1 MPPGRKTI
9 PQEFPE
15 LKKLIY
21 VITTVILSTAVS
33 LAQSITVTSP
43 TAGVT
48 VTSPVHFA
56 AKATGGGHSVT
67 AMRVYVDSKSMY
79 TVHNTTVLNTSL
91 PLAQGSHVSV
101 VKAWNSAGK
110 VISKSIA
117 FTVTSGPAPTPTPTP
132 SPTPTPAP
140 TPNPTP
146 SPTPSGTNYYVA
158 SNGNDANN
166 GTSAAPWAT
175 LQHAANVAR
184 AGSVVH
190 VASGTYGAV
199 TTSASGTSSA
209 RIRFISDVK
218 WGAKIR
224 TTGLDQMWNNTANY
238 VDIMGFDISGDGR
251 LGILNTGSFVRIVGN
266 NVHNIPAACNGS
278 GGAGIDNANYSGTD
292 NDIIGN
298 VVHDIGN
305 PAVQCFSVQG
315 IYHSNLRG
323 HILNNISYRNQAW
336 GIHLWHA
343 ANNVVVSNNLVFQN
357 GEGGIVIGD
366 GDSPGGVTNDN
377 TTVSNNIVMD
387 NQSSWGAGLAIYETG
402 ATGTHNKYLN
412 NLIWN
417 NPAGIVLQ
425 NALQDLD
432 TVNADPLL
440 VNYQP
445 AGGGD
450 YHLQPTSRAVNSG
463 TTQGMPSEDFDGAPR
478 PVGSGPDRGPYEFD
492 SAATPWPWM

>member
-1 MPPGRKTI
+1 M
-9 PQEFPE
+9 
-15 LKKLIY
+15 KKLIY
-21 VITTVILSTAVS
+21 VITTLILSTAVS

-43 TAGVT
+43 TAGAT
-48 VTSPVHFA
+48 PSSPVHFA
-56 AKATGGGHSVT
+56 ASATGGGHQVT
-67 AMRVYVDSKSMY
+67 TIRVYVDSQNVFA
-79 TVHNTTVLNTSL
+79 VHNTTVLNTNI
-91 PLAQGSHVSV
+91 PLAAGNHVSV
-101 VKAWNSAGK
+101 IKAWNSTGK
-110 VISKSIA
+110 IVSQSIS
-117 FTVTSGPAPTPTPTP
+117 FTVKTVSAPPPPTPTPTPTPTP
-132 SPTPTPAP
+132 SPTPVPP
-140 TPNPTP
+140 
-146 SPTPSGTNYYVA
+146 PSGTNYYVA
-158 SNGNDANN
+158 PGGSDSNSGSS
-166 GTSAAPWAT
+166 GAPWAT
-175 LQHAANVAR
+175 IQHAAGVAK
-184 AGSVVH
+184 AGSTVH
-190 VASGTYGAV
+190 VAPGTYGAV
-199 TTSASGTSSA
+199 TTSTSGTSSA

-218 WGAKIR
+218 WGAKIQ
-224 TTGLDQMWNNTANY
+224 TTGAQYMWSNSGNY
-238 VDIMGFDISGDGR
+238 LDIMGFDISGDGR
-251 LGILNTGSFVRIVGN
+251 IGILNNASFVRMIGN
-266 NVHNIPAACNGS
+266 NVHNIPGSCSGS

-387 NQSSWGAGLAIYETG
+387 NRSSWGAGLGIYETG
-402 ATGTHNKYLN
+402 ATGVHNQYID
-412 NLIWN
+412 NLVWN
-417 NPAGIVLQ
+417 NPGGNRLQ
-425 NALQDLD
+425 NGLVDTG

-450 YHLQPTSRAVNSG
+450 YHLTSGSRAINSG
-463 TTQGMPSEDFDGAPR
+463 TTQGMPSNDFDGGQR
-478 PVGSGPDRGPYEFD
+478 PFGSGPDRGPYEFQ
-492 SAATPWPWM
+492 SPSTPWPWM

>member
-1 MPPGRKTI
+1 M
-9 PQEFPE
+9 
-15 LKKLIY
+15 KKLIY
-21 VITTVILSTAVS
+21 VIATLILSTAVS

-43 TAGVT
+43 TAGAT

-56 AKATGGGHSVT
+56 AKAAGGGHPVT
-67 AMRVYVDSKSMY
+67 AIRIYVDNKSMY
-79 TVHNTTVLNTSL
+79 TVHNTTVLNASL
-91 PLAQGSHVSV
+91 TLAQGSHVSV
-101 VKAWNSAGK
+101 VKAWNSLGK
-110 VISKSIA
+110 VASKSIA
-117 FTVTSGPAPTPTPTP
+117 FTVTPAPVPTP
-132 SPTPTPAP
+132 SPTPTPKPSPTPTP

-158 SNGNDANN
+158 SNGNDANS

-175 LQHAANVAR
+175 LQHAANVAK
-184 AGSVVH
+184 AGSTVH
-190 VASGTYGAV
+190 VAPGTYGVV
-199 TTSASGTSSA
+199 TTSTSGTSSA

-224 TTGLDQMWNNTANY
+224 TTGVTQMWNNTANY
-238 VDIMGFDISGDGR
+238 IDIMGFDVSGDGR
-251 LGILNTGSFVRIVGN
+251 LGILNMGSFVRIIGN
-266 NVHNIPAACNGS
+266 NVHNIPASCSSS
-278 GGAGIDNANYSGTD
+278 GGAGIDNANYNASD
-292 NDIIGN
+292 DDVIGN
-298 VVHDIGN
+298 VVHDIGD

-315 IYHSNLRG
+315 IYHANLRG
-323 HILNNISYRNQAW
+323 HILNNISYRNEAW

-357 GEGGIVIGD
+357 GAGGIVIGD

-387 NQSSWGAGLAIYETG
+387 NRSSWGVGRAIYETG

-417 NPAGIVLQ
+417 NSVGIVLQ
-425 NALQDLD
+425 NGLQDLD

-450 YHLQPTSRAVNSG
+450 YHLQPTSRAINSG
-463 TTQGMPSEDFDGAPR
+463 TTQGMPSKDFDGA
-478 PVGSGPDRGPYEFD
+478 
-492 SAATPWPWM
+492 AT